1 MNAVLKGVKNNI
13 SSTLKQ
19 RKYFY
24 KPHCSAGSVIF
35 SWPRTSLESKVE

>member
-24 KPHCSAGSVIF
+24 KPHCSAGSVILAGQGQV
-35 SWPRTSLESKVE
+35 WNLK